1 MGGDDYVIDEK
12 RGKAWGNPW
21 DALKWY
27 RAELDR
33 AEAEIEQIREDC
45 ESSRPVP

>member
-12 RGKAWGNPW
+12 RGKAWGNIY
-21 DALKWY
+21 DALNWY

-33 AEAEIEQIREDC
+33 AEQELENIRIFGADMLGD
-45 ESSRPVP
+45 